1 MKDEAFES
9 VERLWVYL
17 TAPQWRD
24 TLRDNGA
31 LSSMQARNLVERF
44 ECEHSV
50 FQSAQRRSLLR
61 RIIPNLK
68 DVGAKEKS
76 CWWEAVGRQP
86 SAVHV
91 ALSRQLDMVGVPL
104 SCVRDV
110 MSFNIFHHPAL
121 AAKLWSEVLDNAQRS
136 SVVGLVA
143 DAWLDADATQMH
155 RHWKVLLG
163 EHAPKM
169 KEKEKL
175 GAISRLVNYID
186 DMVDL
191 GEDPS
196 AASVEGLHTFAR
208 LLAPAD
214 LGLLVNQPWRD
225 RLNLMGPLVSEDEA
239 AILGHAAQPATVYRA
254 RVRL

>member
-86 SAVHV
+86 SAVHTVIGTTCESNTPSAHNTTGFGGV
-91 ALSRQLDMVGVPL
+91 AQLTL
-104 SCVRDV
+104 R
-110 MSFNIFHHPAL
+110 
-121 AAKLWSEVLDNAQRS
+121 VLD
-136 SVVGLVA
+136 
-143 DAWLDADATQMH
+143 
-155 RHWKVLLG
+155 
-163 EHAPKM
+163 
-169 KEKEKL
+169 
-175 GAISRLVNYID
+175 
-186 DMVDL
+186 
-191 GEDPS
+191 
-196 AASVEGLHTFAR
+196 
-208 LLAPAD
+208 
-214 LGLLVNQPWRD
+214 
-225 RLNLMGPLVSEDEA
+225 
-239 AILGHAAQPATVYRA
+239 
-254 RVRL
+254 